1 MTKRILFTL
10 IFLLSLGFSAQATHL
25 MGGEITARQLSGADY
40 EVKLTTYRDTLGIP
54 MALSVTFELKG
65 VAGNLIAT
73 YQQDQDT
80 TSGGLLVGYPYGVE
94 VYTFT
99 DTITL
104 PGIGTYHV
112 SFSNCCRNGAIQNLS
127 NPLSESMYLETQLT
141 YFGAI
146 ANNSTPVFLVEPV
159 IFLPVRTAWQYNP
172 LPFDSDGDSL
182 VWSIDTSLRAF
193 GTQVAGYTTPPDS
206 SLSPFSIDPNTGT
219 ISWIATQMGNFNAS
233 VLVEEY
239 RNGGKIGEIR
249 RDMQF
254 IVVNPGSNRM
264 PQFTNFNN
272 YPRNPDGIVSLAIGT
287 AQGITFSLLA
297 SDPNPGDI
305 LNMYAYGEA
314 MLLPQNP
321 AKFEATQTGNGNEV
335 EGVFSWYPTV
345 DMAREKPYITVFR
358 IWDEEFAFDESVFLN
373 VLNNTGIEEP
383 LHLGIGDLYP
393 NPAANSM
400 YIPLTVDKTTEVNF
414 KVYNYAGVQVKS
426 LGSNTYPAGEHVVRA
441 DIQDLAAGA
450 YFLTIE
456 QDGKLVQGQKFVIA
470 R

>member
-10 IFLLSLGFSAQATHL
+10 IFLLSLIIPTQATHL

-40 EVKLTTYRDTLGIP
+40 EVKLTTYRDTFGIP
-54 MALSVTFELKG
+54 MAQTINFELKG

-73 YQQDQDT
+73 YPQSQDT
-80 TSGGLLVGYPYGVE
+80 SSGGLLAGYPYGVE

-112 SFSNCCRNGAIQNLS
+112 SFVNCCRNGAIQNLA
-127 NPLSESMYLETQLT
+127 NPLSESMYLETQIS
-141 YFGAI
+141 YFGTV

-159 IFLPVRTAWQYNP
+159 IFLPVRTAWAYNP
-172 LPFDSDGDSL
+172 LPYDADGDSL
-182 VWSIDTSLRAF
+182 VWSIDTSLTGF
-193 GTQVAGYTTPPDS
+193 GQQVGGYTTPPDS
-206 SLSPFSIDPNTGT
+206 SLSPFTINPNTGT
-219 ISWIATQMGNFNAS
+219 ISWIATQVGNFNAS

-254 IVVNPGSNRM
+254 IVVNPGNNRM

-272 YPRNPDGIVSLAIGT
+272 FPKDLNGIVSLNIGT

-297 SDPNPGDI
+297 SDPNPGDQ

-314 MLLPQNP
+314 MLFTQDG
-321 AKFEATQTGNGNEV
+321 ADFEATYTGNGNEV
-335 EGVFSWYPTV
+335 EGVFSWYPNIT
-345 DMAREKPYITVFR
+345 MAREKPYITVFR
-358 IWDEEFAFDESVFLN
+358 IWDEEFAFDEA
-373 VLNNTGIEEP
+373 VLLHVRNNTGIEEP
-383 LHLGIGDLYP
+383 LDLGIGQVYP
-393 NPAANSM
+393 NPAASAM
-400 YIPLTVDKTTEVNF
+400 FIPLTVDKTTELKF
-414 KVYNYAGVQVKS
+414 TVYNYAGVQVKS
-426 LGSNTYPAGEHVVRA
+426 LGSNQYTAGQHLVRA
-441 DIQDLAAGA
+441 DINDLTAGA
-450 YFLTIE
+450 YFLAVE
-456 QDGKLVQGQKFVIA
+456 QDGHLVQGQKFVVA